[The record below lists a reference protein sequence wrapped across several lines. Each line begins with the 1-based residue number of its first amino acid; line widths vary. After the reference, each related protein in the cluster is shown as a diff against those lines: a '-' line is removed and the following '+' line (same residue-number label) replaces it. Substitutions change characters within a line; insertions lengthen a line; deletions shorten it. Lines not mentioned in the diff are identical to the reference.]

1 MTAMCWRDLLLTH
14 LTGKDSFDRVPELRC
29 FKEPCLWNH
38 FTNIDTYPGD
48 ATVGGMMAFRSLIAN
63 GPL

>member
-1 MTAMCWRDLLLTH
+1 MPAMCWRDLLLTH
-14 LTGKDSFDRVPELRC
+14 LTGKDSFDRVQRLC

-38 FTNIDTYPGD
+38 FTDIDTYPGD
-48 ATVGGMMAFRSLIAN
+48 ARVGGVMAFGSLMAN

>member
-1 MTAMCWRDLLLTH
+1 MIAVCWRDLLLTY

-29 FKEPCLWNH
+29 FKEPWVWDN

-48 ATVGGMMAFRSLIAN
+48 ARVGGMMAFRSLIAN
-63 GPL
+63 GLL